1 MPDGF
6 APGELV
12 GKLIDTGGATSCHAG
27 HLIDIAKSRSGSL
40 TGSSIGDTGLRRR
53 TIARLSAIAA
63 VFSALIV
70 CHAAMAQVDDSVMP
84 TPTIGA
90 TSPLGMTIGSTSSPT
105 GIPLGSTEISSAGV
119 SPAPTG
125 LAGTISIPATSNG
138 TACSTVATSPSETYG
153 SGAMYDGGGT
163 TPGASAPA
171 TAVDPGTLPIP
182 GIPTPS
188 NAGTSTSPAM
198 STSSGMLDTSGT
210 SGMCGSGSSS
220 IASSSAP
227 TATSPT
233 TAGGAARTGIPF
245 GSYEIGNLGVSSTP
259 AVPLP
264 SALPGAGS
272 VGLGSLMPTMPTP
285 SPTMGSATISPT
297 TTTNPACA
305 ATATTTGTTGTNG
318 IRPMSAAEQMLS
330 IFFYVSDH
338 YEEESHG

>member
-1 MPDGF
+1 MSDSR
-6 APGELV
+6 APAG
-12 GKLIDTGGATSCHAG
+12 LIAKPIGTGAATAHHAG
-27 HLIDIAKSRSGSL
+27 RPIDRTKSRSRTTAGL
-40 TGSSIGDTGLRRR
+40 SSMT
-53 TIARLSAIAA
+53 A
-63 VFSALIV
+63 VFLALIV
-70 CHAAMAQVDDSVMP
+70 CKPAMAQVADAVTP

-90 TSPLGMTIGSTSSPT
+90 TSPLGMGIGSTSSPT

-138 TACSTVATSPSETYG
+138 EACSTVSTSPSEMYG
-153 SGAMYDGGGT
+153 SSAMYDGGGT
-163 TPGASAPA
+163 TPGASTPA

-198 STSSGMLDTSGT
+198 STSPGMLDTSGT

-220 IASSSAP
+220 IVSSSAP
-227 TATSPT
+227 SATSPT

-259 AVPLP
+259 AVPPP

-272 VGLGSLMPTMPTP
+272 VGLGSSMPTMPTG
-285 SPTMGSATISPT
+285 SPTMGSTATSPAT
-297 TTTNPACA
+297 ATNPACA
-305 ATATTTGTTGTNG
+305 TTATAGPVAPTG
-318 IRPMSAAEQMLS
+318 AAVGLNPTAHMLS
-330 IFFYVSDH
+330 QFLLCERSL
-338 YEEESHG
+338 

>member
-1 MPDGF
+1 MSDGA

-12 GKLIDTGGATSCHAG
+12 AKPINTGAATSHDAG
-27 HLIDIAKSRSGSL
+27 HLVDIAKSRL
-40 TGSSIGDTGLRRR
+40 ESSTVSRIGNTRLRRR
-53 TIARLSAIAA
+53 TITRRSVIAA
-63 VFSALIV
+63 VFPALIV
-70 CHAAMAQVDDSVMP
+70 YHAAMAQVNDSVMP

-105 GIPLGSTEISSAGV
+105 GIPLGSTEITSAGV

-138 TACSTVATSPSETYG
+138 TACSTVATSSSQMYG
-153 SGAMYDGGGT
+153 SSAMYDGGGA
-163 TPGASAPA
+163 TPGASTPA

-264 SALPGAGS
+264 SVLPSAGN
-272 VGLGSLMPTMPTP
+272 VGLGSLMPTA
-285 SPTMGSATISPT
+285 SPTMGSATISPST
-297 TTTNPACA
+297 ATNPGCA
-305 ATATTTGTTGTNG
+305 AAATTSGTTGTTGTNG

-330 IFFYVSDH
+330 NFFLCERSL
-338 YEEESHG
+338 

>member
-1 MPDGF
+1 MSDGA

-12 GKLIDTGGATSCHAG
+12 AKPISVGTATSRDVG
-27 HLIDIAKSRSGSL
+27 HLVDIAKSRLESSRGPGS
-40 TGSSIGDTGLRRR
+40 GDTSLRRR
-53 TIARLSAIAA
+53 TIARPSVIAA
-63 VFSALIV
+63 VFPALIV
-70 CHAAMAQVDDSVMP
+70 CHAAMAQVNDSVMP

-125 LAGTISIPATSNG
+125 LAGTISFPATSNG
-138 TACSTVATSPSETYG
+138 TACSTVATSPAQMYG
-153 SGAMYDGGGT
+153 SSAMYDGGGT
-163 TPGASAPA
+163 TPGAAGPA
-171 TAVDPGTLPIP
+171 TAVDPGTLPVP
-182 GIPTPS
+182 GMPTPS

-220 IASSSAP
+220 IVSSSAP

-264 SALPGAGS
+264 SALPSAGS
-272 VGLGSLMPTMPTP
+272 VGLGSLMVTMPTG
-285 SPTMGSATISPT
+285 SPTMGNATTSP
-297 TTTNPACA
+297 
-305 ATATTTGTTGTNG
+305 ATATNPSCATTATAG
-318 IRPMSAAEQMLS
+318 PAAPAGAAVGLNSTAQMLS
-330 IFFYVSDH
+330 QFLLCERSL
-338 YEEESHG
+338 

>member
-1 MPDGF
+1 MPDGV

-12 GKLIDTGGATSCHAG
+12 GKLIDTSGAISYHAG
-27 HLIDIAKSRSGSL
+27 HLIEIAKSRYGSL

-53 TIARLSAIAA
+53 TIARLSVIAA
-63 VFSALIV
+63 VFPALIV
-70 CHAAMAQVDDSVMP
+70 CHAAMAQVNDSVMP

-90 TSPLGMTIGSTSSPT
+90 TSPLGVTIGSTSSPT

-138 TACSTVATSPSETYG
+138 TACSTVATSPAQMYG
-153 SGAMYDGGGT
+153 SSAMYDGGGT

-171 TAVDPGTLPIP
+171 TAVDPGTLPVP

-210 SGMCGSGSSS
+210 FGMCGSGSSS
-220 IASSSAP
+220 IVSSSAP
-227 TATSPT
+227 TATST

-245 GSYEIGNLGVSSTP
+245 GSYEIGNLGVGSTP

-264 SALPGAGS
+264 SILPSAGN
-272 VGLGSLMPTMPTP
+272 
-285 SPTMGSATISPT
+285 A
-297 TTTNPACA
+297 
-305 ATATTTGTTGTNG
+305 
-318 IRPMSAAEQMLS
+318 
-330 IFFYVSDH
+330 
-338 YEEESHG
+338 

>member
-1 MPDGF
+1 MSDGT
-6 APGELV
+6 APGQLV
-12 GKLIDTGGATSCHAG
+12 AKPTDTGGATSHRAG

-40 TGSSIGDTGLRRR
+40 TDSRIGNTGFRRR
-53 TIARLSAIAA
+53 TTARLSVIAA
-63 VFSALIV
+63 VFPTLFV
-70 CHAAMAQVDDSVMP
+70 CNAAMAQVDDSVMP
-84 TPTIGA
+84 TLTIGA
-90 TSPLGMTIGSTSSPT
+90 TSPLGIGIGSTSSPT

-138 TACSTVATSPSETYG
+138 TACSTVATSPSEMYG
-153 SGAMYDGGGT
+153 SSAMYDGGGT
-163 TPGASAPA
+163 TPGASTPA

-198 STSSGMLDTSGT
+198 TTSPGMLDTSGT

-220 IASSSAP
+220 IVSSSAP

-245 GSYEIGNLGVSSTP
+245 GSYEIGNLGVGSTP

-264 SALPGAGS
+264 SILPSAGN
-272 VGLGSLMPTMPTP
+272 VGLGSLMPTMPTA
-285 SPTMGSATISPT
+285 SATMGSAATSPAT
-297 TTTNPACA
+297 ATNPACA
-305 ATATTTGTTGTNG
+305 TTATTSGTTGTN
-318 IRPMSAAEQMLS
+318 
-330 IFFYVSDH
+330 
-338 YEEESHG
+338 